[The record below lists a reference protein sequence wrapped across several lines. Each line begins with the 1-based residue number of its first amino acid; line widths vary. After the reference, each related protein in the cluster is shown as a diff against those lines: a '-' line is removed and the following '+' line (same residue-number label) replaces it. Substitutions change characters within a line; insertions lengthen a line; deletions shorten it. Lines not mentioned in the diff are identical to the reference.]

1 MKISTSLIDVA
12 ILCGGK
18 GTRLQEVI
26 NDRPKPM
33 AEINGQPFLDFLVQQ
48 VACYGFRRFILCAGY
63 KSTYI
68 ADYFKKQKN
77 ELTFVISEESFQMGT
92 AGALA
97 NAKHLF
103 KSNPVLVLNGD
114 SYCPANLHQFLEFHT
129 IKQAVGSI
137 VLSSLKNPKNFGAIT
152 INQQG
157 QITRFNE
164 KPQSTKSDTVNAGI
178 YALDKDAIADIPA
191 GHFMSLETELFP
203 SLIQK
208 GGVFGF
214 PSKEELIDIGT
225 PEQLEKAKKIFN

>member
-1 MKISTSLIDVA
+1 
-12 ILCGGK
+12 
-18 GTRLQEVI
+18 
-26 NDRPKPM
+26 
-33 AEINGQPFLDFLVQQ
+33 
-48 VACYGFRRFILCAGY
+48 
-63 KSTYI
+63 
-68 ADYFKKQKN
+68 
-77 ELTFVISEESFQMGT
+77 MGT

-103 KSNPVLVLNGD
+103 RSNPVLVLNGD

-137 VLSSLKNPKNFGAIT
+137 VLSSLKNPKNFGVIT

-178 YALDKDAIADIPA
+178 YALDKYAIADIPA